1 MREEQN
7 NLIIFSSEREYFRDV
22 GLKNNDYSNMHKEN
36 GWLFG
41 QTCDNCDDQ
50 TACFCALPCVMMI
63 FVLTKVMILGSSD
76 FLYILM

>member
-36 GWLFG
+36 GGLFG
-41 QTCDNCDDQ
+41 QTCDNCDD
-50 TACFCALPCVMMI
+50 
-63 FVLTKVMILGSSD
+63 
-76 FLYILM
+76 